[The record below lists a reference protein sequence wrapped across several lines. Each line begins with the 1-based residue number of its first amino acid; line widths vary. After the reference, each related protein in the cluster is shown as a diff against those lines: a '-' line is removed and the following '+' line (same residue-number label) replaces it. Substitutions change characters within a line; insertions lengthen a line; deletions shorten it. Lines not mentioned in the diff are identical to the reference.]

1 MLWLGKEASG
11 RGPGDA
17 QDVSRVAS
25 GASGASLRRDWL
37 ALGPPFLLTRS
48 PVAAFPGACCFNH
61 ELELHSGRGFTC
73 TPVEA
78 QLSVHRRGSLL
89 GQPLGTATLSV
100 APAGDGTP
108 VVRHLTLEECS
119 LRRGTQLRVAVR
131 LQPRGSPD
139 EPWFMPDVPSA
150 GAGMP
155 RRTASAGS
163 DSVASAESSDCAEG
177 DQTAGGKQALPPVTS
192 APLHHDRRRGLAR
205 LFGKR
210 RSKKAGAAAPA
221 ASPDASGQQ
230 GGGPSTTVAVTST
243 WFFGGWLARGSGVAQ
258 PVDGPSG
265 CLSVGAWTA
274 DAQGNEAEG
283 TTPAAA
289 DGGDA
294 PSPPGSGRFARGNLL
309 RGFGGGRSGRVVHHS
324 RSASAP
330 AEAMAAPRSMLLGN
344 DEDAFQQQLTQALAA
359 SSLATLPAHMR
370 MKRRRPGRSS
380 AHASSA
386 AALTPSAAQSGV
398 ATPSGAPLHEHKK
411 VHSSNA
417 LLQHGGDDGDAS
429 DALQG
434 DAPPSPSCPSSQP
447 WLLTP
452 LREGS
457 LPCAGEWL
465 HLELALPDSDPAAA
479 PLAADVFFASIDQR
493 SAEAGGAGAC
503 ACTAVALAAWL
514 ETHPADLPVGR
525 GGGELDDLIRDG
537 SATWRELRSNSATA
551 AQFPDGH
558 FDLETALSQAP
569 SRLHA
574 VPGASFVAFMAPPI
588 EALAKL
594 EAGASEAL
602 QGLLKGAQSLEAAL
616 RSAHGEARPGRPA
629 TAVVSLMDHHSCVRL
644 CASGECVLVDTLG
657 ERLYEANT
665 KAFLMRFSSLD
676 DLVTFMQRLV
686 AAPRLQALGPADLA
700 NGAHKLQVDV
710 QVVRNTDDA

>member
-1 MLWLGKEASG
+1 
-11 RGPGDA
+11 
-17 QDVSRVAS
+17 
-25 GASGASLRRDWL
+25 
-37 ALGPPFLLTRS
+37 
-48 PVAAFPGACCFNH
+48 
-61 ELELHSGRGFTC
+61 
-73 TPVEA
+73 VEA
-78 QLSVHRRGSLL
+78 QLSVLL
-89 GQPLGTATLSV
+89 RSSPKTTLGTATLSV
-100 APAGDGTP
+100 APAGDGTL
-108 VVRHLTLEECS
+108 VVRHLTLEQCAPS

-131 LQPRGSPD
+131 VQPAGCATLPD

-150 GAGMP
+150 GDMP
-155 RRTASAGS
+155 CRTASAGS
-163 DSVASAESSDCAEG
+163 DSVASAESSDGAEG
-177 DQTAGGKQALPPVTS
+177 DQQVLPPVTS

-210 RSKKAGAAAPA
+210 RGKKAGAAA
-221 ASPDASGQQ
+221 ASPDATRQAQQSGGQ
-230 GGGPSTTVAVTST
+230 GITVSNTSS
-243 WFFGGWLARGSGVAQ
+243 WFFAGWLARSSQ
-258 PVDGPSG
+258 PPVEGPSG

-274 DAQGNEAEG
+274 DAQSQETEG
-283 TTPAAA
+283 PTPAAA
-289 DGGDA
+289 DSGDA
-294 PSPPGSGRFARGNLL
+294 PSPPGSGRFARGSLL
-309 RGFGGGRSGRVVHHS
+309 RGFGGSRSDRVVHHS

-330 AEAMAAPRSMLLGN
+330 AEAMAAPRSLLLGN
-344 DEDAFQQQLTQALAA
+344 DDEDAFQRQLTQALAA

-370 MKRRRPGRSS
+370 MKRRRPGRNS
-380 AHASSA
+380 AHPSSGA
-386 AALTPSAAQSGV
+386 TLAPSAAQSGV
-398 ATPSGAPLHEHKK
+398 AIPSGAPLHEHKE
-411 VHSSNA
+411 VHSSNV
-417 LLQHGGDDGDAS
+417 LLQHGGDDGDLS
-429 DALQG
+429 DALHG

-493 SAEAGGAGAC
+493 SAEAGGSGAC

-537 SATWRELRSNSATA
+537 SATWRELRRNSAA
-551 AQFPDGH
+551 SALAPDGH
-558 FDLETALSQAP
+558 FDLITALGQAP

-574 VPGASFVAFMAPPI
+574 VPGASFVAFMAPPT

-594 EAGASEAL
+594 EQSACEAL
-602 QGLLKGAQSLEAAL
+602 QGLLKGAPSLDAAL

-676 DLVTFMQRLV
+676 DLVTFMQRIV
-686 AAPRLQALGPADLA
+686 AGPRLQALGPADLA

-710 QVVRNTDDA
+710 QVVRKTDDA